1 MQDGPPGQYNQCMS
15 LTRRTVLA
23 AASVAIVR
31 GQQNRDELQI
41 RARSGLRI
49 KQYGD
54 SQRPAIAVFLPSFA
68 APAAVIEMPEHAW
81 RRVREDN
88 GQSWF
93 YKMYGADASQEG
105 KVSWTSTTD
114 MLAFKMETP
123 SGFKLNG
130 SAKLSD
136 SGIAVI
142 YEIISNSER
151 QLSAVQA
158 VTCVK
163 LYRPFTDVFLERT
176 FVHDESSLQPIAAET
191 PERLT
196 KNAEEWL
203 PCRYIC
209 RVGGGTTAYRV
220 EKLDGV
226 TRYFRSRSAD
236 APFIATESDPAG
248 WTACTFSRNA
258 DSVFTNP
265 ARTCHHSD
273 PISLSVSDGRA
284 SHGVNVLMMRGTPS
298 DAWKRVAN
306 ELKTK
311 A

>member
-1 MQDGPPGQYNQCMS
+1 MS

-23 AASVAIVR
+23 AAGVAIAR
-31 GQQNRDELQI
+31 GQRNRDELQI
-41 RARSGLRI
+41 SARSGLRI

-54 SQRPAIAVFLPSFA
+54 SQRPAIAVFLPSLA

-93 YKMYGADASQEG
+93 YKMYGADASLEG
-105 KVSWTSTTD
+105 KVSWTSTAD

-136 SGIAVI
+136 NGIAVI
-142 YEIISNSER
+142 YEILSSSER
-151 QLSAVQA
+151 QLAAVQA

-176 FVHDESSLQPIAAET
+176 CCHDESGLQPIAAET

-209 RVGGGTTAYRV
+209 RVGRGTTAYRV

-273 PISLSVSDGRA
+273 PISLSVSDGLA
-284 SHGVNVLMMRGTPS
+284 SHGVNVLMVRGTPS

>member
-1 MQDGPPGQYNQCMS
+1 MS

-23 AASVAIVR
+23 AAGVAIAR
-31 GQQNRDELQI
+31 GQRNRGELQI
-41 RARSGLRI
+41 SGRSGLRI
-49 KQYGD
+49 EQHGD
-54 SQRPAIAVFLPSFA
+54 PQRPAIAVFLPSLA

-88 GQSWF
+88 GQAWF
-93 YKMYGADASQEG
+93 YKMYGADASLEG

-136 SGIAVI
+136 NRIAVT
-142 YEIISNSER
+142 YEILSSAER
-151 QLSAVQA
+151 QLAAVQA

-163 LYRPFTDVFLERT
+163 LYRPFTDVFLQRT
-176 FVHDESSLQPIAAET
+176 FVHDELGLQPIATET

-203 PCRYIC
+203 PCRYIS
-209 RVGGGTTAYRV
+209 RVGGGTTAYKV

-226 TRYFRSRSAD
+226 TRYFRSRPAD
-236 APFIATESDPAG
+236 APFIATESAPAG

-258 DSVFTNP
+258 DSLFTNP
-265 ARTCHHSD
+265 ARTCHHAD
-273 PISLSVSDGRA
+273 PMSLSVSESRA
-284 SHGVNVLMMRGTPS
+284 SLGVNVLMVRGTPLE
-298 DAWKRVAN
+298 AWKRVAR